1 MHVGNRV
8 KEILDMQGLPASWLA
23 AQIPCERSNVY
34 NIFRRENL
42 DVELLLKISI
52 ILRYDFFLELSEEYR
67 DGVAES
73 EI

>member
-8 KEILDMQGLPASWLA
+8 KEILDLQGRSVTWLA

-42 DVELLLKISI
+42 DVGLLLRISI
-52 ILRYDFFLELSEEYR
+52 ILRYDFFLELSEEYK
-67 DGVAES
+67 DGLAEN